1 VSRARRAGLGP
12 RPARGP
18 VRRPAPRPFPGLP
31 LGLVLALGLL
41 LGLALAASPALAAQ
55 YTLRTGPDGELLSV
69 TFANRPG
76 YGVVRTGERTLLIPL
91 SPETLRA
98 ETLTPGGAGELVRS
112 VRLTDKGLEV
122 EMSTPGF
129 GYLAV
134 PQPVRQAVDIHVF
147 RDPFGE
153 RWAQESKPRP
163 RAAEA
168 PAAEKPRQSAPEK
181 SAPADKARA
190 AKSQNKTQPPA
201 KPEAAK
207 PEAAK
212 PDASKPGTA
221 PKAEAP
227 KKPESQK
234 PAKGKPPLPET
245 DLAETQP
252 QPPSLEAAQPTPA
265 PAPARPMLP
274 SNAMR
279 AGVLRVGPDEAKPMD
294 ALVPGPETAQ
304 PAPGANAPAPSG
316 GRMSVAPPPGGAG
329 RMAAAPPPPAAGGGS
344 VPASGSQASG
354 GQAAPGQAAN
364 ASGQAEPGPAPS
376 PSGPQGANATGLAE
390 GGPAPG
396 GNATAAGEEA
406 PPPPMDPAR
415 EKYETLFLEAQ
426 GEMSGGNLASAANK
440 FKDLLANAD
449 LPQDM
454 REESLYNRAEILATQ
469 YRDSMKDHFD
479 EVTAAY
485 NAAMNANP
493 SSSRAPTALI
503 NLGLLHLKAGNLPEA
518 SAYFNLLKTNYP
530 KDQNIPAINFY
541 WGDYYMKRGEWQK
554 AADAYQDLVQNTP
567 DFKLVREAALGLA
580 HSLDMLGNYKQAY
593 QILDYIDKRWPRYYV
608 DNPDFLRLFGEMAN
622 VVEKYEEAKN
632 RYWTFYNLEP
642 KAEGNDV
649 VLAALGDIYLRLG
662 KPSGAKEVY
671 EKAATEFPDKE
682 GGLVAKMRLAEEGI
696 HDKPTLEEMGQ
707 VFDRPFNLKPQQ
719 IYTQIIRDFPQS
731 TLAPLAQMKLAM
743 WYFYNKRYGDTLR
756 AVQDFITKYPQH
768 ALLPRAEELGLKVF
782 NLAVPELVHDENYGR
797 ILEFWANYKPIL
809 EKAGVS
815 DDLKMAVALSYFKR
829 GEVDTALKQA
839 KPYLGP
845 KQDPKFS
852 EMSLDMALSA
862 YLDRHAWSDIVNLG
876 TMVQKN
882 WKVDPNRARQV
893 DYALAMA
900 HENLGETDKSAPIWE
915 KLATDDQMDPAARA
929 YGMYYQ
935 AKAAMKAHDL
945 RKVFIHSQQA
955 LEMFL
960 ASGGDRDKIKDCI
973 LMTIY
978 AAEASGQYREALK
991 WANKYDTYIP
1001 ETDPEWASARFRLA
1015 KLYQLA
1021 GAQPEWEKLMKE
1033 IRDKK
1038 PDTLYGKMASTA
1050 LEATGIEK
1058 QVREFQD
1065 NAAKK

>member
-1 VSRARRAGLGP
+1 MSRARRAGLGP
-12 RPARGP
+12 RPAPGAVPGP
-18 VRRPAPRPFPGLP
+18 AWKPGRA
-31 LGLVLALGLL
+31 LALF
-41 LGLALAASPALAAQ
+41 LGLAACLILAASPALAAQ
-55 YTLRTGPDGELLSV
+55 YTLRAGPDGELLSV

-91 SPETLRA
+91 PPESLRTEA
-98 ETLTPGGAGELVRS
+98 LTPGGAGELIRA

-147 RDPFGE
+147 RDPFGD
-153 RWAQESKPRP
+153 RWSQESKPRP
-163 RAAEA
+163 KAPEA
-168 PAAEKPRQSAPEK
+168 PAAEKPRQPAPEK

-190 AKSQNKTQPPA
+190 AKAQNKTQPSA

-207 PEAAK
+207 PE
-212 PDASKPGTA
+212 ASKPGTA

-227 KKPESQK
+227 KKPEPQK

-252 QPPSLEAAQPTPA
+252 LPPSLEAAPPA

-304 PAPGANAPAPSG
+304 PAPGAK
-316 GRMSVAPPPGGAG
+316 APPPGGAG
-329 RMAAAPPPPAAGGGS
+329 RMAAAPPPPAAEGGS
-344 VPASGSQASG
+344 VPASGGQASG
-354 GQAAPGQAAN
+354 SQVPGGQAAN
-364 ASGQAEPGPAPS
+364 ASVQAGQTPAPPGPE
-376 PSGPQGANATGLAE
+376 GANATGQPA
-390 GGPAPG
+390 GGPAEG

-406 PPPPMDPAR
+406 PPMDPLR

-440 FKDLLANAD
+440 FRDLLANAD

-469 YRDSMKDHFD
+469 YRDTMKDHFD

-530 KDQNIPAINFY
+530 KDANIPAINFY

-662 KPSGAKEVY
+662 KASGAKEVY
-671 EKAATEFPDKE
+671 EKAASEFPDKE

-743 WYFYNKRYGDTLR
+743 WYFFNKRYGDTLR

-876 TMVQKN
+876 TMVKQH
-882 WKVDPNRARQV
+882 WKVDQNRARQV

-1033 IRDKK
+1033 IKDKK

-1058 QVREFQD
+1058 QVKEFQD